1 VLLDQRYCGSIR
13 SFRGFFFDDLRF
25 SQHTAAAVPIIL
37 KKNAM
42 KNLLL
47 TLSFVICAGFVQGQ
61 VSINNDTNVAVQHV
75 IIKNDGTEYTGIIL
89 NDDGREVLLQTTT
102 IGKVYIPKSEIK
114 SIVQLTDKNQMHN
127 GAYEPTGP
135 FTTRYSFTTN
145 ALPISKGE
153 NYAMVSLYGPE
164 VHFSIGNRLSLGV
177 LTTWIGSP
185 FVLAGKY
192 TIPTRNEKINF
203 SIGTLMGTSG
213 YLRNG
218 KAWGGLHFVNFTY
231 GDRKANFTLGAGYGY
246 YKGIRNREVLKPEY
260 ANFADTVESDNY
272 PYYSLF
278 DYNSTGK
285 LMHGPVFSV
294 AGIKRVGP
302 RTSVFFDVL
311 VSLYSRD
318 DYSLKITQLQY
329 ATQNSPGLYYVET
342 TSRATWG
349 RFLVFMPGMR
359 FQKTEKS
366 AFQVSL
372 TGISFTQSNW
382 GGAENRTIPFP
393 MVTWFFKL

>member
-1 VLLDQRYCGSIR
+1 
-13 SFRGFFFDDLRF
+13 
-25 SQHTAAAVPIIL
+25 
-37 KKNAM
+37 M
-42 KNLLL
+42 KNLLV
-47 TLSFVICAGFVQGQ
+47 TLLFVICASLVEGQ
-61 VSINNDTNVAVQHV
+61 VTINNDTNVAAQHV

-89 NDDGREVLLQTTT
+89 SDDGREVLIQTTT
-102 IGKVYIPKSEIK
+102 IGKVYIPKSDIK
-114 SIVQLTDKNQMHN
+114 SIVLLTDKSQVNN
-127 GAYEPTGP
+127 GVYDPTGP

-164 VHFSIGNRLSLGV
+164 VHFAVSDRLSLGV

-203 SIGTLMGTSG
+203 SLGTLMGTSG

-218 KAWGGLHFVNFTY
+218 KAWGGLHFMNFTY
-231 GDRKANFTLGAGYGY
+231 GDRKTNFTIGAGYAY

-260 ANFADTVESDNY
+260 ANFSDTIVSTQSPYALVFDNMQA
-272 PYYSLF
+272 S
-278 DYNSTGK
+278 K

-294 AGIKRVGP
+294 AGIQRVGA

-311 VSLYSRD
+311 LSFYSRD
-318 DYSLKITQLQY
+318 VYTLSVNEIQY
-329 ATQNSPGLYYVET
+329 PSGNTPGIYYVNT
-342 TSRATWG
+342 QSRTEWG
-349 RFLVFMPGMR
+349 RFLMFMPGLR
-359 FQKTEKS
+359 YQKTDKS

-372 TGISFTQSNW
+372 TGINFTQSEY
-382 GGAENRTIPFP
+382 GYTYTRTIPFP

>member
-1 VLLDQRYCGSIR
+1 
-13 SFRGFFFDDLRF
+13 
-25 SQHTAAAVPIIL
+25 
-37 KKNAM
+37 M
-42 KNLLL
+42 KNLLV
-47 TLSFVICAGFVQGQ
+47 TLLFVICASLVVEGQ
-61 VSINNDTNVAVQHV
+61 VTINNDTNVAVQHV
-75 IIKNDGTEYTGIIL
+75 IIKNDGAEYTGIIL
-89 NDDGREVLLQTTT
+89 SDDGREVLIQTTT
-102 IGKVYIPKSEIK
+102 IGKVYIPKSDIK
-114 SIVQLTDKNQMHN
+114 SIVLLTDKSQVNN
-127 GAYEPTGP
+127 GVYDPTGP

-164 VHFSIGNRLSLGV
+164 VHFAVSDRLSLGV

-218 KAWGGLHFVNFTY
+218 KAWGGLHFMNFTY
-231 GDRKANFTLGAGYGY
+231 GDRKTNFTIGAGYAY

-260 ANFADTVESDNY
+260 ANFSDTIVSTQY
-272 PYYSLF
+272 PYALLY
-278 DYNSTGK
+278 GGIEAAK

-294 AGIKRVGP
+294 AGIQRVGP
-302 RTSVFFDVL
+302 RTSLFFDVL
-311 VSLYSRD
+311 LSFYPRD
-318 DYSLKITQLQY
+318 VVTLSVETVQPS
-329 ATQNSPGLYYVET
+329 ASANTPGIYYVNT
-342 TSRATWG
+342 QSRTEWG
-349 RFLVFMPGMR
+349 RFLMFMPGLR
-359 FQKTEKS
+359 YQKTDKR

-372 TGISFTQSNW
+372 TGINFTQNDY
-382 GGAENRTIPFP
+382 GYTDIKTIPFP